1 MGNVKIFGIKNC
13 NTMKKAFDWLEDHDV
28 SYDFHDYKKLPV
40 DEDVLELAIKQHGYE
55 TVINRKG
62 MTWRKL
68 DEDVKKNLDHGTAVR
83 LATEKSSIIKRPL
96 LVKDGQVYL
105 GFDEKTYAQIF
116 S

>member
-1 MGNVKIFGIKNC
+1 MADVKIFGIKNC
-13 NTMKKAFDWLEDHDV
+13 NTMKKAFDWLDGHDV

-40 DEDVLELAIKQHGYE
+40 DEDVIELAIKQHGYE

-68 DEDVKKNLDHGTAVR
+68 DDDVKNNLDHDSAIK
-83 LATEKSSIIKRPL
+83 LASEKSSIIKRPL
-96 LVKDGQVYL
+96 LLKDGQVFL
-105 GFDEKTYAQIF
+105 GFDEDAYSQIF